1 MCVFLLCTAGGFLP
15 TFAWPLTSKGR
26 RLRGRVRGG
35 GVFFVRHTFR
45 TVKNTKRE
53 IKTKTEE
60 IVSTKPVDLGANPI
74 ALIQRTKR
82 LRGHLKSYTS
92 NTHIVYVRSPPS
104 EDQADC
110 SFSNTTQRLPS
121 SRCVCLILP
130 AGLVTGV
137 PTSCE
142 IR

>member
-26 RLRGRVRGG
+26 RLCGRVRGG
-35 GVFFVRHTFR
+35 GVFLCASQVQNGEKHKTGNQN
-45 TVKNTKRE
+45 KNRGDCE
-53 IKTKTEE
+53 Y
-60 IVSTKPVDLGANPI
+60 KPVDLEANPI
-74 ALIQRTKR
+74 ALIHKTKC
-82 LRGHLKSYTS
+82 LRVHHKCYTS
-92 NTHIVYVRSPPS
+92 NTHNVSVRSPPS

-110 SFSNTTQRLPS
+110 SFSDTTQRLPS
-121 SRCVCLILP
+121 SRCICLILP

-137 PTSCE
+137 PTSCG